1 MKLDNLNHHLEL
13 ERKRIEAISL
23 YPGYEKYL
31 ARKNIQDTKNVQDMK
46 NMLARKEIFKMEDDK
61 DEL

>member
-1 MKLDNLNHHLEL
+1 MKMDNLNHHLEL
-13 ERKRIEAISL
+13 ERKRIQQISL

-31 ARKNIQDTKNVQDMK
+31 AKKNIQDMK
-46 NMLARKEIFKMEDDK
+46 NIQEMKNILARKEIFKMEDDK

>member
-1 MKLDNLNHHLEL
+1 MKIDNLNHHLEL
-13 ERKRIEAISL
+13 ERKRIEKISL

-31 ARKNIQDTKNVQDMK
+31 ARKEINTIK
-46 NMLARKEIFKMEDDK
+46 KEIFKMEDEK